1 MLLRLSIAMICG
13 GIIGI
18 NRGRKNRAAGIRTH
32 MIICMGSALTMILGA
47 YLTQMSLEWGN
58 TVVSDPARISAQVV
72 SGIGFIGV
80 GTIFI
85 TGRQQVKGLTTA
97 AGLWA
102 SACLGLAIGVGFY
115 LAALICC
122 VFILITVDVFSRIES
137 RFFARSKNMTL
148 CIELERMEALS
159 DIMST
164 LEDRRA
170 KITDVD
176 ISKASKDAPTD
187 RIEIS
192 LVLERSAS
200 RNDIIVAIAAQPHV
214 RLVEEL

>member
-1 MLLRLSIAMICG
+1 
-13 GIIGI
+13 
-18 NRGRKNRAAGIRTH
+18 
-32 MIICMGSALTMILGA
+32 
-47 YLTQMSLEWGN
+47 
-58 TVVSDPARISAQVV
+58 
-72 SGIGFIGV
+72 
-80 GTIFI
+80 
-85 TGRQQVKGLTTA
+85 
-97 AGLWA
+97 
-102 SACLGLAIGVGFY
+102 
-115 LAALICC
+115 
-122 VFILITVDVFSRIES
+122 
-137 RFFARSKNMTL
+137 MTL